1 VGGSKVKG
9 YNGKVLRVNLTN
21 GKCSI
26 EEPSEDY
33 YKRYVGGRGFII
45 HTLLTELQRGI
56 DPLGPDNKLIFALG
70 PMTGH
75 PLMGSAKSSVG
86 SKSPLSDG
94 FGESEAGGFWG
105 AELKRSGY
113 DAIIVEGASPTPV
126 FLWIENGDPEI
137 RDARDLWGLEVAE
150 TERSVQQEIGDKKIR
165 TAAIG
170 PAGEKLVRY
179 ACIAYDISSIAGR
192 TGMGAVMGSK
202 KLKAIAVKGKT
213 PPEMADEEKISELS
227 RWMVRNFKEKAP
239 YWRYGTGSN
248 MVGYE
253 ASGNLPIRNF
263 SGGPFPGVKEIAP
276 QVMFEKSYIERMHG
290 CFRCPMRCKR
300 RVKIEN
306 PWKIDPIYSGPE
318 YETLAAFGSNC
329 GIDNLEAIIK
339 ANELCN
345 RFGLDTISTGVSIS
359 FAMECFEKGLLTMED
374 TEGLE
379 LTFGSAES
387 MVEMVERIAFREGL
401 GDLLAEGTK
410 RAAEKIGK
418 GSAEFAMHVK
428 GEEIPMHEPRY
439 KQGLGLHY
447 GVHATGADHCT
458 GIHDDVVSKNLT
470 GWDSIDLAQS
480 MPSTEL
486 SPRKA
491 RMLYHVGLWRH
502 LANHLGLCIFVP
514 WSYRQISDAMEA
526 VTGWPMSYWRLMKA
540 AERGITLARIFNI
553 REGFSA
559 EDDRLPQRFSAS
571 PQDGPLKGILVD
583 PEKFAEVQKIY
594 YQMLGW
600 DERGIPTYARLAEL
614 DIEWASEYL
623 PW

>member
-1 VGGSKVKG
+1 MGGSYVKG
-9 YNGKVLRVNLTN
+9 YNGKILRVNLTN
-21 GKCSI
+21 GKFSI

-33 YKRYVGGRGFII
+33 YRRYVGGRGFII

-113 DAIIVEGASPTPV
+113 DAIIVEGVSPTPV

-137 RDARDLWGLEVAE
+137 RDARNLWGLEIAE
-150 TERSVQQEIGDKKIR
+150 TERSIQEEIGDEKIR

-179 ACIAYDISSIAGR
+179 ACIAYDVSYVAGR

-202 KLKAIAVKGKT
+202 RLKAIAVKGKN
-213 PPEMADEEKISELS
+213 PPAMANREKISELS
-227 RWMVRNFKEKAP
+227 RWMARNFKEKAP

-248 MVGYE
+248 TLGYE
-253 ASGNLPIRNF
+253 ACGNLPIRNF
-263 SGGPFPGVKEIAP
+263 NGGPFPGVKEITP
-276 QVMFEKSYIERMHG
+276 QLMFEKSYVERMHG

-300 RVKIEN
+300 RVKIET
-306 PWKIDPIYSGPE
+306 PWKIDPVYSGPE
-318 YETLAAFGSNC
+318 YETLAALGPNC

-345 RFGLDTISTGVSIS
+345 RFGIDTISTGVSIS
-359 FAMECFEKGLLTMED
+359 FAMECFEKGLLTVED
-374 TEGLE
+374 TDGLE
-379 LTFGSAES
+379 LTFGNAES
-387 MVEMVERIAFREGL
+387 MIAIVERIALRKGFGN
-401 GDLLAEGTK
+401 LLAEGTK
-410 RAAEKIGK
+410 RVAQKIGK

-439 KQGLGLHY
+439 KQGMGLHY
-447 GVHATGADHCT
+447 SVHATGADHCT
-458 GIHDDVVSKNLT
+458 GIHDDVVIKNLT
-470 GWDSIDLAQS
+470 GWNSIDLAAS

-491 RMLYHVGLWRH
+491 RMLYHLGLWRH
-502 LANHLGLCIFVP
+502 LANYLGLCIFIP
-514 WSYRQISDAMEA
+514 WSYHQISVAMEA
-526 VTGWPMSYWRLMKA
+526 ITGWPMSYWRLMKA
-540 AERGITLARIFNI
+540 AERGIALARIFNI

-559 EDDRLPQRFSAS
+559 EDDRLPRRFSAP
-571 PQDGPLKGILVD
+571 PQDGPLKDICVD

-600 DERGIPTYARLAEL
+600 DDRGIPTYARLAEL

-623 PW
+623 A